1 MRGPGGGGGGRYRGL
16 GSGYSQGS
24 MWEIWSRY
32 NGQLVDHSWHV
43 HVLETWEII
52 YYACWLN
59 TSGDDQKLLA
69 DIEQKVAGALVEFAE
84 EILQR
89 N

>member
-1 MRGPGGGGGGRYRGL
+1 MPAGG
-16 GSGYSQGS
+16 
-24 MWEIWSRY
+24 
-32 NGQLVDHSWHV
+32 
-43 HVLETWEII
+43 
-52 YYACWLN
+52 N